1 MGVRIVPPT
10 RREPIV
16 SENDNPTLRMAN
28 FMEGISNT
36 IADLPGTYPEII
48 PDISDISGP
57 SSITENRNKI
67 NEILAA
73 MRTAGL
79 MV

>member
-1 MGVRIVPPT
+1 MGVRLTPPT
-10 RREPIV
+10 RREKLV
-16 SENDNPTLRMAN
+16 LENGDPTLRMAN
-28 FMEGISNT
+28 FMEDLANT
-36 IADLPGTYPEII
+36 IADLPDII
-48 PDISDISGP
+48 PDIASITGG
-57 SSITENRNKI
+57 SSIIENRDKI

>member
-1 MGVRIVPPT
+1 MGVRLTPPT

-16 SENDNPTLRMAN
+16 LKGGDPTLRLSTYLESVAD
-28 FMEGISNT
+28 T
-36 IADLPGTYPEII
+36 IVDLPDVIDPEI
-48 PDISDISGP
+48 SELTGP
-57 SSITENRNKI
+57 GNAAANQAKI

>member
-1 MGVRIVPPT
+1 MGVKLTPPI
-10 RREPIV
+10 RRQPIV
-16 SENDNPTLRMAN
+16 TESRGPTLRLSTYL
-28 FMEGISNT
+28 ESLSDT
-36 IADLPGTYPEII
+36 IADLPEII
-48 PDISDISGP
+48 PDITDITGA
-57 SSITENRNKI
+57 SSVTENRDKI

>member
-1 MGVRIVPPT
+1 MGVKLTPPT
-10 RREPIV
+10 RREPV
-16 SENDNPTLRMAN
+16 VLKGGDPTLRHINFLEDVAN
-28 FMEGISNT
+28 A
-36 IADLPGTYPEII
+36 IADLPDVIDPEIAELT
-48 PDISDISGP
+48 GP
-57 SSITENRNKI
+57 GNAAANQAKI

>member
-1 MGVRIVPPT
+1 MGVKLTPPT

-16 SENDNPTLRMAN
+16 LKSGDPTLRLATYLESVAN
-28 FMEGISNT
+28 AF
-36 IADLPGTYPEII
+36 ADLPDII
-48 PDISDISGP
+48 PDIADLTGP
-57 SSITENRNKI
+57 GNAAANQAKI

>member
-1 MGVRIVPPT
+1 MGAKLTPPT
-10 RREPIV
+10 RRQLIV
-16 SENDNPTLRMAN
+16 QEGGGPTLRLSTYLESVAD
-28 FMEGISNT
+28 T
-36 IADLPGTYPEII
+36 IAALPEII
-48 PDISDISGP
+48 PDITDITVS
-57 SSITENRNKI
+57 TTANNTAKI

>member
-1 MGVRIVPPT
+1 MGVRLTPPT
-10 RREPIV
+10 RREPV
-16 SENDNPTLRMAN
+16 VLENGDPTLRMAN
-28 FMEGISNT
+28 FMESISDT
-36 IADLPGTYPEII
+36 IADLPDII
-48 PDISDISGP
+48 PDITDLTGP
-57 SSITENRNKI
+57 GNATVNQAKI

>member
-1 MGVRIVPPT
+1 MGVRLIPPT
-10 RREPIV
+10 RREEIV
-16 SENDNPTLRMAN
+16 SANGDPTLRMAN
-28 FMEGISNT
+28 FMEDLANT
-36 IADLPGTYPEII
+36 IADLPDII
-48 PDISDISGP
+48 PDITDLTGP
-57 SSITENRNKI
+57 GNATANQAKI